1 MVESVGTAE
10 ELNIGDIELEEEDL
24 DQMMG
29 EQEADNSIDFRDHE
43 VSRQIVT
50 TKNSR
55 NRANFTG
62 GADTQLQRTNEN
74 LY

>member
-1 MVESVGTAE
+1 MLNSVGTAE

-24 DQMMG
+24 EQMMG
-29 EQEADNSIDFRDHE
+29 EQADNSIDFRDHE
-43 VSRQIVT
+43 ISRQIVN

-62 GADTQLQRTNEN
+62 GADTQL
-74 LY
+74 